1 MEWKAVPIIENNRF
15 DISYFRNNPLPF
27 YTLAHELAPGKF
39 RPTLA
44 HCFVRLLADKGL
56 LLKVFTQNID
66 CLEREAGVPENLI
79 VEAHG
84 SFANH
89 SCIECRA
96 QYPDD
101 LMRKAIEDT
110 RVPYCTEAK
119 CGGLVK
125 PNIVFFGEQLPEA
138 FHSNRTLPSKAD
150 LCIIMGTSLSVQPF
164 ASLPAMCSDGVPR
177 LLINSERVG
186 GLGSR
191 ADDVLVLGDCDD
203 GVRKLA
209 RALQW
214 HNDLEKLW
222 QKSQFTVSDE
232 PDAERTRDEAL
243 EDEIAKITTEVDRA
257 LKIGEDQTRWL
268 ETHLQEKHMSEGQ
281 DLSSG
286 AHSTTDD
293 KSTELTAPRVAEIHA
308 YSSIPHD
315 KDRAADIA
323 GDERRIREE
332 TDPQS
337 LKSEPVPN
345 EAATP
350 TIKSSPS

>member
-1 MEWKAVPIIENNRF
+1 M
-15 DISYFRNNPLPF
+15 
-27 YTLAHELAPGKF
+27 
-39 RPTLA
+39 
-44 HCFVRLLADKGL
+44 
-56 LLKVFTQNID
+56 KVFTQNID

-101 LMRKAIEDT
+101 LMRKAVEDT
-110 RVPYCTEAK
+110 RIPYCTEAK

-209 RALQW
+209 RALEW
-214 HNDLEKLW
+214 YNDLEKLW
-222 QKSQFTVSDE
+222 QKSQFTVRDK

-257 LKIGEDQTRWL
+257 LKIGKDQTSWL
-268 ETHLQEKHMSEGQ
+268 ETHLQEKHMSERQ
-281 DLSSG
+281 NLSSG
-286 AHSTTDD
+286 AHRTTND
-293 KSTELTAPRVAEIHA
+293 KSTELMASRAAGLHTH
-308 YSSIPHD
+308 SSIPHD
-315 KDRAADIA
+315 EDRAAGIA
-323 GDERRIREE
+323 SDERETHDD

-337 LKSEPVPN
+337 LKSERVSN
-345 EAATP
+345 EATKP
-350 TIKSSPS
+350 TVKSSPS